1 MFGKKEKTKLKK
13 WHLIAFG
20 IIIIVFVVLKIYFWI
35 AEPVALKKV
44 EIGGQIISVMVAD
57 TPALR
62 YKGLSGTDLTASKQ
76 GMLFIFPTSDYY
88 TFVMRDM
95 DYPIDIIWIKD
106 GEIVEIAP
114 NLAPEKGVLENQLTR
129 YPPRLPATHVLE
141 VPAGFVAEHNIKIGD
156 TVKW

>member
-1 MFGKKEKTKLKK
+1 MFAKKEKTKLKK

-20 IIIIVFVVLKIYFWI
+20 LIIFIFLVLKIYSWVVQPMRNI
-35 AEPVALKKV
+35 
-44 EIGGQIISVMVAD
+44 EIKGESLRVMVAD

-62 YKGLSGTDLTASKQ
+62 YKGLSGTDLTDKKQ

-95 DYPIDIIWIKD
+95 DYPIDIIWVKN

-114 NLAPEKGVLENQLTR
+114 NLPPEKGVSEAELSR
-129 YPPRLPATHVLE
+129 YRPRMPATHVIEL
-141 VPAGFVAEHNIKIGD
+141 PAGFAEKHDVKIGD
-156 TVKW
+156 KVKL